1 MPFVPNR
8 YRAHI
13 ALFVVNLIY
22 GINYTVAKDV
32 MPTYIEPLGFI
43 LIRVT
48 GAVTLF
54 WLVSTLFPKERIA
67 RKDYPRLILCGAFG
81 VAANQML
88 FFEGLNLTTPINA
101 AIIMTSNPVLVLIM
115 SALLIRERITW
126 LKILGILLGATGAIM
141 LITGDGGMDLLDNDK
156 HLGNL
161 LVFLNATSYALY
173 LVVVKPLM
181 NSYSPITV
189 IKWVFTFGL
198 LMVAPFGW
206 SQLSHV
212 EWGSMPVEILG
223 AVAFVV
229 LGTTFLAYL
238 LNTYALKTVNPSVVS
253 IYIYLQPALA
263 AIFALAVG
271 SDSLTPIML
280 ASAAM
285 IFTGVYLVSRRPRRA
300 SRREAQ
306 IE

>member
-1 MPFVPNR
+1 MPNR

-48 GAVTLF
+48 GAVALF
-54 WLVSTLFPKERIA
+54 WLVSALFPRERIA
-67 RKDYPRLILCGAFG
+67 RKDYPRLILCGVFG

-126 LKILGILLGATGAIM
+126 VKILGILLGATGAIM
-141 LITGDGGMDLLDNDK
+141 LIAGDGAIDLLDNDK
-156 HLGNL
+156 HFGNF

-181 NSYSPITV
+181 NTYSPITV

-206 SQLSHV
+206 NQLSGV
-212 EWGSMPVEILG
+212 EWGTMPPEIYG

-271 SDSLTPIML
+271 SDRLTPIML

-285 IFTGVYLVSRRPRRA
+285 IFTGVYLVSRRPNRA